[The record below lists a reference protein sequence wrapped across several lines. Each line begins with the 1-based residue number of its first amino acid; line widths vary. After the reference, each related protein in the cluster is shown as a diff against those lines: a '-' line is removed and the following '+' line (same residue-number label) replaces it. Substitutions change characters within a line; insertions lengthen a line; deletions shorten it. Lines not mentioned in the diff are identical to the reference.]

1 MRPCLFPHPGS
12 AGPQQPPRASL
23 PWLLQ
28 QLLPQLL
35 PQLGVQLHP
44 GSHVLSPAIAACE
57 GTSHNQ
63 DLIGMASEV

>member
-1 MRPCLFPHPGS
+1 MRPGLFPHPGS
-12 AGPQQPPRASL
+12 AGPQQPPPASL

-35 PQLGVQLHP
+35 PQLAVQLHP

-57 GTSHNQ
+57 GGT
-63 DLIGMASEV
+63 